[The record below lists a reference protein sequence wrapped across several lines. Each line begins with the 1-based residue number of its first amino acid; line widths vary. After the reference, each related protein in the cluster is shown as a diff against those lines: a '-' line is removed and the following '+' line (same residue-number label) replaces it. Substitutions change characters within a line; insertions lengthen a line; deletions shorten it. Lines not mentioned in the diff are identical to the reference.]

1 MQAELSK
8 GGDSLLSKVMAAF
21 ARPTRLVSSQAVSP
35 DAQVDAQLFEA
46 DEERQLQAA
55 YHEVASKVDHYK
67 LLTMI
72 WLYLAITGYDSAA
85 LRTCEWHLGGV
96 LGVLSANCRQP
107 SSLRQ

>member
-67 LLTMI
+67 LLKHDLAVFGNH
-72 WLYLAITGYDSAA
+72 WLQQCSTQEL
-85 LRTCEWHLGGV
+85 
-96 LGVLSANCRQP
+96 
-107 SSLRQ
+107 

>member
-55 YHEVASKVDHYK
+55 YHEVASKVDFEMAHVCQS
-67 LLTMI
+67 
-72 WLYLAITGYDSAA
+72 LAATVQHSGLAKG
-85 LRTCEWHLGGV
+85 TWEGC
-96 LGVLSANCRQP
+96 
-107 SSLRQ
+107 